1 MYFDSRVSARKF
13 RWRGAASA
21 KFGWI
26 GIVAALFLIL
36 ASVGCGGS
44 GGASEDAGGEDAGG
58 GELTVFAAAS
68 LTDAFEELGG
78 TFEEENS
85 GAEVSFNFTSSSTLA
100 TQITQG
106 ATADVFASADEA
118 QMENVAN
125 ESLLSG
131 EPEIFARNREVVVV
145 PGENPAGI
153 EEFGDLSE
161 PGIRLVLALDEV
173 PAAEYAME
181 ILGNAAEDEEYGPE
195 FEEAVLDN
203 IVSREEDVR
212 ASVNR
217 VVIGDA
223 DATFGYASD
232 VTPSVRDEVE
242 VVEVPENL
250 QVVPTY
256 PVAVLEDGGNPGLAR
271 AWVDLV
277 LSDEGQR
284 VLEKWGFESVA
295 R

>member
-1 MYFDSRVSARKF
+1 MKLARA
-13 RWRGAASA
+13 GSIA
-21 KFGWI
+21 
-26 GIVAALFLIL
+26 AALFLVFAAI
-36 ASVGCGGS
+36 GCGGS
-44 GGASEDAGGEDAGG
+44 GGEPASEETGGSDGGEAEG

-68 LTDAFEELGG
+68 LTDAFGELGE
-78 TFEEENS
+78 TFEEQNS
-85 GAEVSFNFTSSSTLA
+85 GSEVSFNFTSSSTLA

-118 QMENVAN
+118 QMENVKKAD
-125 ESLLSG
+125 LVSG
-131 EPEIFARNREVVVV
+131 EPEIFVENREVVVV

-153 EEFGDLSE
+153 EEFGDLSQ

-173 PAAEYAME
+173 PAAEYAEE
-181 ILGNAAEDEEYGPE
+181 ILSNAAEEPEYGSE
-195 FEEAVLDN
+195 FERAVLGN

-212 ASVNR
+212 AAVNR

-232 VTPSVRDEVE
+232 VTPDIRDEVE
-242 VVEVPENL
+242 IVEIPENL

-256 PVAVLEDGGNPGLAR
+256 PISALEGSEEPELAR

-277 LSDEGQR
+277 LSEDGQS
-284 VLEKWGFESVA
+284 VLEKWGFEPVGQ
-295 R
+295 